1 MQLLVPVEIA
11 PVVELD
17 SARLTLVLLD
27 TPVNVLM
34 ERQLRRQR
42 EDFATLV
49 A

>member
-1 MQLLVPVEIA
+1 MPVEIT

-27 TPVNVLM
+27 SLVNVLM